1 MVSEPVLVC
10 QFMPSAH
17 QRFFTSAW
25 MLATPASGQ
34 MHPSLPEYGSERRTS
49 RVLQGAHHRGLRV
62 AARRVSLPIGA
73 GCKG

>member
-10 QFMPSAH
+10 QFMPSAR

-49 RVLQGAHHRGLRV
+49 RVYRERITEVLRV